1 MVGWT
6 GSLTE
11 ATRAPRLKAAAL
23 PALTGAET
31 RMEEATADIVIDSC
45 GDVREGACVGG
56 QWRQG

>member
-23 PALTGAET
+23 PALTGAEA

-56 QWRQG
+56 Q